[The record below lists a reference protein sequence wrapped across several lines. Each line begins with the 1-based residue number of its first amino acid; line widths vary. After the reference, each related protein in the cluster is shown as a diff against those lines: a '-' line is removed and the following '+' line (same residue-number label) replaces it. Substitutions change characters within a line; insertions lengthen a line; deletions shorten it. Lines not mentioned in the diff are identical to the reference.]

1 MFCQNCGNAIVEGL
15 NFCNRCGART
25 SSELE
30 KKELPTKPVAPLIA
44 IIIVMTVLTA
54 GMFLG
59 GLGILLPL
67 VFGLIGAGVETG
79 AIVAIAF
86 LLLGTI
92 CGVSYLM
99 VRQISNALNAYLHGS
114 FGTTKQISN
123 QQQQPSA
130 TQFINRNTG
139 QIEAPR
145 EPFTSVTEH
154 TTRILDP
161 VQQEKKL

>member
-1 MFCQNCGNAIVEGL
+1 MFCQTCGNAIVESL
-15 NFCNRCGART
+15 NFCNRCGARV
-25 SSELE
+25 SDELE
-30 KKELPTKPVAPLIA
+30 KSEPTKPVAPLIA
-44 IIIVMTVLTA
+44 IIIVMTLLTA

-67 VFGLIGAGVETG
+67 VFGLLGAGVDVS

-86 LLLGTI
+86 MLLGTV

-99 VRQISNALNAYLHGS
+99 VRQLSNALNAYLHGS
-114 FGTTKQISN
+114 FGTTKQIPT
-123 QQQQPSA
+123 QQPA
-130 TQFINRNTG
+130 AQLINRNTG

-145 EPFTSVTEH
+145 EPFISVTEH

-161 VQQEKKL
+161 VQQERK

>member
-1 MFCQNCGNAIVEGL
+1 MFCQTCGNAIVEGL

-25 SSELE
+25 SGALE
-30 KKELPTKPVAPLIA
+30 KSEPPKPVAPLIA
-44 IIIVMTVLTA
+44 IIIVMTVMTT

-67 VFGLIGAGVETG
+67 IFGLLGAGVKTG
-79 AIVAIAF
+79 TIVTITF
-86 LLLGTI
+86 LTLATI

-114 FGTTKQISN
+114 FGTTKEISN
-123 QQQQPSA
+123 HQPQPA
-130 TQFINRNTG
+130 AAQFINRNTG

-145 EPFTSVTEH
+145 ESFISVTEH
-154 TTRILDP
+154 TTRILNP
-161 VQQEKKL
+161 AQHERK